1 MTSSPALPRWSI
13 LIATQPSRATYLR
26 RLLAVLAPQVLLDP
40 SVRELVKIVV
50 RTSDPTL
57 GLGDNRQI
65 MREEAQGLYSNFVD
79 DDDLVAPYYV
89 AQILPLLDGVD
100 YVSYDFQEYADGI
113 PRPPTHVSLHHGPW
127 HQDKTGLWRDIVHFC
142 PIKSAL
148 ALAAPMEGG
157 YGEDQRWTDKMRAL
171 GIVKTEHHID
181 APIHFLYF
189 RSGKTDGAKRME
201 GRRQVTGEAAATV
214 QQEVQKPAPPGPAA
228 SKDICPDCG
237 TVGLLIPANDGQH
250 CNACGSEIRE

>member
-1 MTSSPALPRWSI
+1 VILSASAPRWSI

-40 SVRELVKIVV
+40 SVKGLVKIVV
-50 RTSDPTL
+50 RTSDPIL

-65 MREEAQGLYSNFVD
+65 MREEAQGVYSNFVD
-79 DDDLVAPYYV
+79 DDDLVAPDYV
-89 AQILPLLDGVD
+89 AQIVTLLDGVD
-100 YVSYDFQEYADGI
+100 YVSYDFQEYADGV

-142 PIKSAL
+142 PIKTAL

-189 RSGKTDGAKRME
+189 RSRKADGAKCMAP
-201 GRRQVTGEAAATV
+201 GRKITAVQEAPV
-214 QQEVQKPAPPGPAA
+214 QREAPRPASLEHGTEMLP
-228 SKDICPDCG
+228 CPQCG
-237 TVGLLIPANDGQH
+237 IAGLLIPANGGLH
-250 CNACGSEIRE
+250 CNQCGSNF